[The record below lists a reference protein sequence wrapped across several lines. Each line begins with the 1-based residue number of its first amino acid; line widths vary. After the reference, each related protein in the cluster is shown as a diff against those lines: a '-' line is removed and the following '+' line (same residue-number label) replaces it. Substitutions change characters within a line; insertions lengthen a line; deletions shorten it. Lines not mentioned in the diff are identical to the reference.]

1 MVEVRIF
8 RAASMQEAL
17 AQVRRELGLE
27 AVVLQTREL
36 TRGRLL
42 RRRQQVEVTASVGVQ
57 AAGQAGAPAGG
68 PTPFAS
74 PQQAS
79 ALIDRRALVP
89 RRDAGID
96 LLSETANAA
105 AGTTDPAVSTLAATA
120 PAAMSPAADAEALAE
135 RLDTI
140 EELLVEFSR
149 RTSGRSSE
157 SVPRELFHHYTR
169 LIEADVPEQHARSL
183 VLELHQQTQA
193 ASGCVP
199 EEAVQR
205 LRGLI
210 KSHICCCGPITVES
224 GRRKVVALVGPTGV
238 GKTTTIAKLAANFRL
253 RDGIRLGLVTVDT
266 YRVAAVEQ
274 LRTYADIIDLPMKVV
289 TSPLEMRRAIDELS
303 DMDLVLIDTA
313 GRSPREELQ
322 LQELK
327 ALLGEAE
334 VDQVHLVLSL
344 ATSSRVLKMTAEKFA
359 GVGVSSL
366 ILTKL
371 DEAVGMGALLGVA
384 RELKIPL
391 SYLTTGQ
398 GVPDDI
404 ETASAARASRLI
416 LGEDAL
422 FARRR
427 HVHP

>member
-1 MVEVRIF
+1 MAEIRTF

-17 AQVRRELGLE
+17 ALVRREMGLE
-27 AVVLQTREL
+27 AVVLQTREV
-36 TRGRLL
+36 TRRRLL
-42 RRRQQVEVTASVGVQ
+42 RRRQEVEVTAGVGVQ
-57 AAGQAGAPAGG
+57 AAGEAVAPAPAGATASYG
-68 PTPFAS
+68 S

-89 RRDAGID
+89 RCDAGID
-96 LLSETANAA
+96 LLSEGADTS
-105 AGTTDPAVSTLAATA
+105 GTTVPVRPPVTASFLPAVG
-120 PAAMSPAADAEALAE
+120 PAADADTLAD

-140 EELLVEFSR
+140 EELLVQFSE

-169 LIEADVPEQHARSL
+169 LIEADVPEQHARAL
-183 VLELHQQTQA
+183 VLELHQHTQA
-193 ASGCVP
+193 ASGAVP

-210 KSHICCCGPITVES
+210 ESHICCCGPITVEN
-224 GRRKVVALVGPTGV
+224 GTRKVVALVGPTGV

-344 ATSSRVLKMTAEKFA
+344 ATSPRVLKMTAEKFA

-384 RELKIPL
+384 RELKYPL

-398 GVPDDI
+398 DVPDDI
-404 ETASAARASRLI
+404 ETAAAARAARLI
-416 LGEDAL
+416 LGEDDL
-422 FARRR
+422 FARHR
-427 HVHP
+427 